1 MTFPVSRCQ
10 KSMPSLAI
18 GSISP
23 LSKTRLI
30 HFITRSRGCNK
41 IAATMANEAAWV
53 KQARSSIEM
62 KPLDMWSPGPG
73 ELLVANESISF
84 NPIEARIQK
93 SSPLPSCFAISGDY
107 KF

>member
-1 MTFPVSRCQ
+1 MTFLMSLCQ
-10 KSMPSLAI
+10 KSMSSLAI
-18 GSISP
+18 PSISP

-30 HFITRSRGCNK
+30 HFITRSRGYK
-41 IAATMANEAAWV
+41 IAAIMANEAAWV
-53 KQARSSIEM
+53 KQARSTIEV
-62 KPLDMWSPGPG
+62 KPLDVWSPGPG

-93 SSPLPSCFAISGDY
+93 SSPLPSYLTISGDY

>member
-1 MTFPVSRCQ
+1 VPEIDI
-10 KSMPSLAI
+10 KSCHFVYF
-18 GSISP
+18 P
-23 LSKTRLI
+23 LSKTRPI
-30 HFITRSRGCNK
+30 HFITRSRGYNK
-41 IAATMANEAAWV
+41 IAAIMANEAAWV
-53 KQARSSIEM
+53 KQARSSIEV

-93 SSPLPSCFAISGDY
+93 SSPLPSYLAIGGDY